1 MKVKHSRK
9 VKTMEET
16 TCTIC
21 GAVASE
27 SSLGEEGWHKVTTVC
42 LINLSNKIKEQGKRI
57 AELEREVGII
67 GRDLTNAQDNERKGT
82 Q

>member
-1 MKVKHSRK
+1 
-9 VKTMEET
+9 MEET

-21 GAVASE
+21 GAIANE
-27 SSLGEEGWHKVTTVC
+27 SSLCEEGWHKVTTVC

-57 AELEREVGII
+57 AELERVGII

>member
-21 GAVASE
+21 GAVANE
-27 SSLGEEGWHKVTTVC
+27 SSLCEEGWHKVTTVC
-42 LINLSNKIKEQGKRI
+42 LINLSNKIKEQEHTIG
-57 AELEREVGII
+57 ELE
-67 GRDLTNAQDNERKGT
+67 GRVDGLSRAVEGLENIAGNHR
-82 Q
+82 